1 MSMIINPYIFGAGSV
16 TPPSGTIPT
25 NNLRVWLESTDGVSY
40 SSVSPFNVT
49 AWHHVQPLSTNNAV
63 TVSGRNPN
71 YVATGST
78 FVNKPYL
85 QFNQPQEDIMSI
97 PYNGNLDFTANG
109 FTIYLVGSITTWNT
123 LSFYLAHTND
133 AVLTQGWGF
142 FYVNNKL
149 RFFINNWNNVNNYM
163 EINANALNQRALFK
177 FTWNKSV
184 MTGSYRQLGNTV
196 ANSKAFAG
204 PYTNPSG
211 YPLTIMSLPGGTAS
225 INDTSGDI
233 AALVIYNGVLS
244 AVDEAQV
251 ETYLRSKYNIS

>member
-1 MSMIINPYIFGAGSV
+1 MSLIINPYIFGSGSV
-16 TPPSGTIPT
+16 TPPGNIPQS
-25 NNLRVWLESTDGVSY
+25 NLRVWLESTDNVIY
-40 SSVSPFNVT
+40 SGTSPFNVST
-49 AWHHVQPLSTNNAV
+49 WSHVQPLGTNNAL
-63 TVSGRNPN
+63 TVSGRNPS
-71 YVATGST
+71 YVASGPT

-97 PYNGNLDFTANG
+97 AYNGNLDFSANG

-142 FYVNNKL
+142 FYINNKL
-149 RFFINNWNNVNNYM
+149 RFFVNNWNNVNNYL

-196 ANSKAFAG
+196 AGSKAFTG

-211 YPLTIMSLPGGTAS
+211 YPLTIMSLPGGTTS

-233 AALVIYNGVLS
+233 AAVVMYNGVLN
-244 AVDEAQV
+244 AADEAQV